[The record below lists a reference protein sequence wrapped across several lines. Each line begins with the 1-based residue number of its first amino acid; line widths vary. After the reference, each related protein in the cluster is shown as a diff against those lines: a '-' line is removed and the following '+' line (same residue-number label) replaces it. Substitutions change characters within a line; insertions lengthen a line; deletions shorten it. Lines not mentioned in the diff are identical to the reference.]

1 MARRSRR
8 RRENRTPRILQIG
21 FLILLV
27 ISFAQVAR
35 WILDQVTYTNEM
47 QARLEGFLEGEVRA
61 AGALLEA
68 GATRE
73 KILELVPHV
82 SIAGQPP
89 KIHLDTESL
98 TAMEEERS
106 RRINRISLE
115 GVFFLMVLASG
126 MVVLYRAIRQD
137 AMLRHRQQNF
147 LAAVSH
153 EFKSPLA
160 SLKLSAE
167 TLSLRDP
174 EPEARGRIVE
184 RMIVDLDRLDA
195 MVSNILDT
203 TRLEEGRAALRAK
216 RVCLEEV
223 VQSTVESLR
232 DQAEKETVILQVDVP
247 DHLTVEADPTAL
259 RSVLR
264 NLIDNAIKATAVQ
277 GGGTVKVAAVGA
289 QKFVEIE
296 VADDGMG
303 FPPGEGR
310 KIFQKF
316 YRPGEEMRRA
326 TRGSGLGL
334 YIVARLVE
342 LARGK
347 VSAHSAGPGT
357 GAVIRVLWPA
367 AREGTS

>member
-1 MARRSRR
+1 
-8 RRENRTPRILQIG
+8 
-21 FLILLV
+21 V

-35 WILDQVTYTNEM
+35 WILDQVAYTNEM
-47 QARLEGFLEGEVRA
+47 QTRIGRFLEGEVRA
-61 AGALLEA
+61 AETLLDA
-68 GATRE
+68 GVARE
-73 KILELVPHV
+73 KVLELTAHV
-82 SIAGQPP
+82 SITGRPP
-89 KIHLDTESL
+89 KVHLENESM
-98 TAMEEERS
+98 AVMEAERS
-106 RRINRISLE
+106 RRIDRISLE
-115 GVFFLMVLASG
+115 GVFFLMVLAAG

-137 AMLRHRQQNF
+137 VMLRRRQQNF

-167 TLSLRDP
+167 TLGLRDP

-203 TRLEEGRAALRAK
+203 TRLEEGRAAFVAE
-216 RVCLEEV
+216 RVCLQEA
-223 VQSTVESLR
+223 VQSTVDSLR
-232 DQAEKETVILQVDVP
+232 DQAEKEAVSLQMEVP
-247 DHLTVEADPTAL
+247 DRLDLEADATAL

-277 GGGTVKVAAVGA
+277 GGGTVKVTATGA

-303 FPPGEGR
+303 FPPEEGR

-334 YIVARLVE
+334 YIVQRLVE

-367 AREGTS
+367 ARERTS